1 MSIRLKLFF
10 LMIFVVV
17 CTVVLLVLF
26 RYGEN
31 HRLYTELA
39 ERTKV
44 EKQVF
49 DDVVALESTLQ
60 KTLTN
65 DYSFWDEMIIF
76 ISAKDDIW
84 GDENIIPALET
95 YKVDKI
101 WVLDRD
107 MKLRYGVEKGGR
119 KITSMPIVSTFDLNK
134 SLNESPFNS
143 FYASTLEGLIE
154 IKTAPI
160 QPVSDVERLSEAQGY
175 LVTARVWNEERV
187 TNLEDLTRSDV
198 SIVSPEGVGTPVDS
212 EKSLIVFNKLLLDVN
227 GKEIAKFHVQ
237 RYSSIIADQI
247 KSFNLQ
253 FVLLS
258 LTIIVLLLVV
268 IFLLNKWITEPM
280 GKITNS
286 IKKRDAS
293 YLAKLRKRN
302 DEFGDLSRIITRF
315 YSQRENLLEEVYRRK
330 KISQALMEKSKELAV
345 KLKLIGRQ
353 NITLERAEARM
364 TGLVE
369 SLDKQKDKLSYEKS
383 RDEAL
388 LSSIGDGV
396 ITVDSALKIVMFNKQ
411 AEEMFEI
418 TEDEVLGKDITK
430 VIKLL
435 GDEGK
440 EIPYEQRPLVKAIKD
455 GKRTIV
461 SYFTFVGPNGIEH
474 PVSITVSPVKMKN
487 KVIAAMTVF
496 RDYSKEKEVDRM
508 KTEFISLASHQLRT
522 PLSAMRWYSEMLL
535 SGDAGKMSVDQKDYV
550 NNINLST
557 MRMIELVNALLNV
570 SRIET
575 GRMIIEPR
583 LIDVNQVVSDCIEE
597 VKSVAQV
604 KGIII
609 EFRKEKNLDK
619 ISLDP
624 KLVRQIVLNLLTN
637 AIKYSF
643 ENKKVV
649 VKLEKHHESIVTVVS
664 NEGYGIAKAE
674 RSRIFE
680 KFYRGQNVLKQ
691 AIEGTGL
698 GLYLVK
704 SIVEAMNG
712 KIWFDST
719 LNKRT
724 TFYVQLPSVGIKPKK
739 GDVALEN
746 PSIRG

>member
-1 MSIRLKLFF
+1 MSIRLKLLF
-10 LMIFVVV
+10 LMIFVVIY
-17 CTVVLLVLF
+17 TVVLLVLF

-31 HRLYTELA
+31 QRLYTELT

-49 DDVVALESTLQ
+49 DDVVTLESSLQ
-60 KTLTN
+60 KTLTD

-76 ISAKDDIW
+76 INAEDDVW
-84 GDENIIPALET
+84 GDENIIPALDT
-95 YKVDKI
+95 YRVDKI
-101 WVLDRD
+101 WVLDSD
-107 MKLRYGVEKGGR
+107 MNLRYGVEKGGR
-119 KITSMPIVSTFDLNK
+119 KITYMPIINTADLSK
-134 SLNESPFNS
+134 SLLKNPFNS
-143 FYASTLEGLIE
+143 YYTNSLEGLIE

-160 QPVSDVERLSEAQGY
+160 QPVGDVQRLSEAQGY
-175 LVTARVWNEERV
+175 LVTARVWDDERV
-187 TNLEDLTRSDV
+187 SNLENLTRSEV
-198 SIVSPEGVGTPVDS
+198 EIVSPEGTSMIDDS
-212 EKSLIVFNKLLLDVN
+212 EKSLIVFNKSLLDVN
-227 GKEIAKFHVQ
+227 GKDVAKFHVH

-247 KSFNLQ
+247 RSFNLQ

-258 LTIIVLLLVV
+258 LTIIIILLVV
-268 IFLLNKWITEPM
+268 ILFVNKWITEPM
-280 GKITNS
+280 AGIADS
-286 IKKRDAS
+286 IKKKDVS
-293 YLAKLRKRN
+293 DLSKLRKRN
-302 DEFGDLSRIITRF
+302 DEFGDLARIITRF
-315 YSQRENLLEEVYRRK
+315 YSQRENLLEEVHRRK
-330 KISQALMEKSKELAV
+330 KISQALLEKSKELAV
-345 KLKLIGRQ
+345 KLRLIGKQ
-353 NITLERAEARM
+353 NIALERTESKM
-364 TGLVE
+364 TDLVE

-396 ITVDSALKIVMFNKQ
+396 ITVDSKLKIVMFNKQ
-411 AEEMFEI
+411 AEAMFGV

-430 VIKLL
+430 IIKLL

-440 EIPYEQRPLVKAIKD
+440 EIPYEQRPIVRAVKN
-455 GKRTIV
+455 GKRTIA
-461 SYFTFVGPNGIEH
+461 SYYTFVGQNGVEH

-535 SGDAGKMSVDQKDYV
+535 NGDAGKMSTDQKDYV

-583 LIDVNQVVSDCIEE
+583 AIDVAQVVSDCIEE

-604 KGIII
+604 KGITF
-609 EFRKEKNLDK
+609 EFKKDKSLDK
-619 ISLDP
+619 TSLDP

-643 ENKKVV
+643 ENKKVSIGVQKHQSSV
-649 VKLEKHHESIVTVVS
+649 VIMVS
-664 NEGYGIAKAE
+664 NEGYGIARAE
-674 RSRIFE
+674 RSRMFE

-712 KIWFDST
+712 KVWFEST
-719 LNKRT
+719 VNKRT
-724 TFYVQLPSVGIKPKK
+724 TFYIQLPSGGIKPKK
-739 GDVALEN
+739 GDVELEN
-746 PSIRG
+746 PSIRE